1 MKEQPPLMAANHGV
15 ACQPILGGEAAHDR
29 RHSILE
35 SQGAAP
41 GISTG
46 CGHLDNVIFAAEA
59 GPLLAV
65 HQERHPAR
73 AGPVRL

>member
-1 MKEQPPLMAANHGV
+1 MAANHGV
-15 ACQPILGGEAAHDR
+15 ACQPILGGEAAHGQH
-29 RHSILE
+29 HSIVE

-46 CGHLDNVIFAAEA
+46 STLLDEVLFSAEP
-59 GPLLAV
+59 GPRLAV